1 MLGCI
6 QPMSSPMMNRML
18 GFCCAA
24 TWVIGSSTTA
34 VSTAIAI
41 SIIRRPGFMMLS
53 PPCRASAEPTKAYEP
68 VAWVGLRPARG
79 PTAALGYPQATPR
92 SNTQLRRSGRLR
104 RALGPRREAFDRQL
118 GPFLHHVLG
127 VAPLPLRGRRDV
139 AATDAAVDARHQD
152 FAGHGVG
159 KLDLGLRPA
168 HERIRAG
175 RALLDRAQQPSL
187 RDHHR
192 DGPEARRGRG
202 KVS

>member
-34 VSTAIAI
+34 VSTAVAI
-41 SIIRRPGFMMLS
+41 SIIRRPGFMMLA

-68 VAWVGLRPARG
+68 VAWVGVRPARG
-79 PTAALGYPQATPR
+79 PTAARSVTRRQRLGQTPGCAA
-92 SNTQLRRSGRLR
+92 SGRLR

-118 GPFLHHVLG
+118 GPVLHHVFG

-139 AATDAAVDARHQD
+139 ASTDPAVDARHQD
-152 FAGHGVG
+152 LAGH
-159 KLDLGLRPA
+159 
-168 HERIRAG
+168 
-175 RALLDRAQQPSL
+175 
-187 RDHHR
+187 
-192 DGPEARRGRG
+192 
-202 KVS
+202 